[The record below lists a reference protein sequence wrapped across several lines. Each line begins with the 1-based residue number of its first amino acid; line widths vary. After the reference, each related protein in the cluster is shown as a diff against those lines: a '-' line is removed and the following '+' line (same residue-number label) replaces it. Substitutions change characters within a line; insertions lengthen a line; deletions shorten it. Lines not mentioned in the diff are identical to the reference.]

1 MHTGDLTVQTG
12 ARRVYKKPLPVR
24 VAFAQADG
32 VLTTLEGDVAY
43 RAGDALMTGA
53 HNEQWPIQRAK
64 FDAAYT
70 AEAGTRPGADGCYAK
85 RYQEVLA
92 LRLQH
97 AESVKVGWQDSP
109 LQGQPGDW
117 LLQYGPGDFGIVA
130 ADIFDMTYTLL
141 D

>member
-1 MHTGDLTVQTG
+1 MHTDDLTLQAG
-12 ARRVYKKPLPVR
+12 ARRACKKPLPVR
-24 VAFAQADG
+24 VAFAPADG
-32 VLTTLEGDVAY
+32 VLATLEGDVAY

-64 FDAAYT
+64 FDAAYA
-70 AEAGTRPGADGCYAK
+70 AEAGTQPGADGYYAK

-92 LRLQH
+92 LRLQQT
-97 AESVKVGWQDSP
+97 ESVKVGWQDSP
-109 LQGQPGDW
+109 LQGRPGDW

-130 ADIFDMTYTLL
+130 ADIFETTYTLL